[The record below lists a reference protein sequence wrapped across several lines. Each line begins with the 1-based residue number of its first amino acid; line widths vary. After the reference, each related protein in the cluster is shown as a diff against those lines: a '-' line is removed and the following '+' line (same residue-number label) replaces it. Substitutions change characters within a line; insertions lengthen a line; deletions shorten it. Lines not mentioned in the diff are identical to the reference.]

1 MQPIAATALS
11 GMNAATTN
19 LGAAAH
25 NVANLETAGFQR
37 QIASNQTQAGG
48 GVQTQLNQA
57 PEAGN
62 ALENDMVGLLTA
74 KNSFLANLAM
84 FRTHDQMAGSTL
96 DLFA

>member
-11 GMNAATTN
+11 GMNAATTH

-37 QIASNQTQAGG
+37 QIAANQTQADG
-48 GVQTQLNQA
+48 GVQTQLMQA
-57 PEAGN
+57 PDAGN

-74 KNSFLANLAM
+74 KNAFLANLAV
-84 FRTHDQMAGSTL
+84 FRAHDQMAGSTL

>member
-11 GMNAATTN
+11 GMNAATTS
-19 LGAAAH
+19 LSASAH

-37 QIASNQTQAGG
+37 QMASNQTQAGG
-48 GVQTQLNQA
+48 GVQAQVNQA
-57 PEAGN
+57 PEAAN

-84 FRTHDQMAGSTL
+84 YRTHDQMAGATL
-96 DLFA
+96 DMFA

>member
-11 GMNAATTN
+11 GMSSATTN

-25 NVANLETAGFQR
+25 NVANLETPGFRR
-37 QIASNQTQAGG
+37 QIASNETQASG
-48 GVQTQLNQA
+48 GVQTQVNQA
-57 PEAGN
+57 PQAGN

-74 KNSFLANLAM
+74 KNSFLANLAV
-84 FRTHDQMAGSTL
+84 FRAHDRMAGSTL